1 MKTKFFTAILALCT
15 CLIFL
20 AASPPACAQVGVVP
34 RTTVLTNI
42 PGVIAASFSS
52 NVNSGIFPLYKGR
65 GFSAFAKTA
74 GTNAALI
81 PGVTNTITFDV
92 SFDGTNWSTASP
104 LALVSV
110 FNGTTNVIAWTNFPP
125 TLVDNVRYGRVRTI
139 YNGHTNSLF
148 VSNIWVSITP

>member
-1 MKTKFFTAILALCT
+1 MKFLSFILTFCTLAFFASLA
-15 CLIFL
+15 
-20 AASPPACAQVGVVP
+20 PPACAQVGLVP
-34 RTTVLTNI
+34 RTTTLTNI

-52 NVNSGIFPLYKGR
+52 NVNSGVFPIYKGR

-81 PGVTNTITFDV
+81 SGVTNTITFDV
-92 SFDGTNWSTASP
+92 SFDGTNWSTAAP

-110 FNGTTNVIAWTNFPP
+110 FNGTTAVTGWTNFPP
-125 TLVDNVRYGRVRTI
+125 ALVDNVRYGRVRTI